1 MLPRSPKG
9 VTWLGWIAVSSPWR
23 GCRLRFRPGLRR
35 RCARCHPGRA
45 SLAAG
50 TRHGLASHLRQYP
63 DLALA
68 TTRPAKAAARL
79 LGGAR
84 MATARWRDVKVAK
97 ASGFDTHLARRAAGD
112 DAVGYLHAEQRRFS
126 DDRHFLDPRRP
137 EALIYATQPGQ
148 QAGADRCDVQRAT
161 RRARGD
167 PRRPDR
173 PLALPRRLHE
183 GHKRGLTP
191 SEDGNC
197 PKGSAR
203 TQGSEM
209 LHLWFTKDIRSAFAI
224 HAPMPELC
232 RDGVLSPEACRS
244 GVHGRG
250 M

>member
-1 MLPRSPKG
+1 MPAALP
-9 VTWLGWIAVSSPWR
+9 A
-23 GCRLRFRPGLRR
+23 RPAATL
-35 RCARCHPGRA
+35 CTLPPGQS
-45 SLAAG
+45 SLAPG

-68 TTRPAKAAARL
+68 TRAQLKAATRL
-79 LGGAR
+79 LGRAR

-112 DAVGYLHAEQRRFS
+112 EAVGYLHAEQRRFS

-137 EALIYATQPGQ
+137 EALIYATQPGHKPVLIGAMFSVPRGVRGATP
-148 QAGADRCDVQRAT
+148 AGPIARWHSHVVCT
-161 RRARGD
+161 R
-167 PRRPDR
+167 
-173 PLALPRRLHE
+173 